1 MAGLVLALALL
12 WTVGAQAQSQSFWTF
27 ESGHVRPLALSA
39 DRSRLYAVNTP
50 DNRLET
56 FEVSDAGLSH
66 LGSTPVG
73 LEPVAVCFEPAGTRV
88 WVVNQLSDDVSV
100 VDTTVTPPRVVR
112 TLLVGDEPMDCVAA
126 SGRMFVS
133 TARRG
138 QNTNIDPAFLTPAV
152 NRAPGRALVW
162 VYNPANLG
170 TELGGTP
177 IEVVGDGT
185 NASGDSIFGDSPRPL
200 AVSPDGTRV
209 YVGIF
214 HSGNRTTGILEAVTT
229 ALTAGGVAGPDTPTT
244 NVGLVTR
251 PTAGTIVQ
259 RSGTAWTDDLGRNYG
274 ALPLLGN
281 VMRMNLPDL
290 DVFEI
295 DAANPTPSG
304 VRVLQS
310 FASVGTILFNMAV
323 NPTNGTL
330 YVSNT
335 EANNRQRFEGPGTFC
350 AAQIPACTSLRGHLH
365 ETRITLINPG
375 SGVVTPRHL
384 NKHLAPYT
392 PATDTPAD
400 NERSLATP
408 LGMALNATGSR
419 LYVAAFGSSK
429 IGVFDTAALAN
440 DSFTP
445 SAGDHIALSVG
456 GPSGLVLD
464 EDRNRMY
471 VATRFGNS
479 LAVVDISES
488 VYPGTEVAVV
498 PLPHDPEPQIVR
510 DGRRFLYDARATSSN
525 GEASCSSCHVFGNF
539 DSLGWNLGNP
549 DGAVA
554 PNPNPFVPD
563 TPVPGPIPLSFHPMK
578 GPMTTQSL
586 RGMANHGPMH
596 WRGDRTGG
604 SIGEDPLSEF
614 EGFMAFNVAFEGLLG
629 RATQATDAEMIA
641 FTNFILEVRYP
652 PNAYRALSNAD
663 VTHAWAGNPGID
675 LSQGRTIFLGNSDPD
690 GPGGLPI
697 DGADGVGAA
706 VGFNNGAGASC
717 NHCHMLDE
725 VAGFFGSAGET
736 TFEGEPQHA
745 KVAHLRNIYAKT
757 GFFGMACIG
766 IQPVPGGVCTGAN
779 FGDQVKGFGYLH
791 DGAIAT
797 VLDFVSGTA
806 FAYQGNASQKRRAV
820 AEFMLGFPSNL
831 RPIVGQQITL
841 DSTNGGVVGTRID
854 LMLTRALAGDCDVVV
869 KGRVGAADPPGPREP
884 REPLGW
890 VMSAADVFD
899 SDLAT
904 ELPLSDAAL
913 RARAATPEQELTYT
927 CAPPGSG
934 PRIGIN
940 RDEDLIRDAQECG
953 DVNADGVTARGDADA
968 MRRALAGLAPLGVA
982 AKCNVIGPLDMADG
996 DMDGVPNDC
1005 NVADVAVVR
1014 RASNT
1019 PALLPLPLQ
1028 ACQRA
1033 L

>member
-1 MAGLVLALALL
+1 MVD
-12 WTVGAQAQSQSFWTF
+12 AQAQSQPFWAF

-56 FEVSDAGLSH
+56 FAVSDAGLSH

-73 LEPVAVCFEPAGTRV
+73 LEPVAVCLEPSGARA
-88 WVVNQLSDDVSV
+88 WVVNHLSDDVSI
-100 VDTTVTPPRVVR
+100 VDTSVVPPRVVR
-112 TLLVGDEPMDCVAA
+112 TLLVGDEPMDCVTA

-138 QNTNIDPAFLTPAV
+138 QNTNIDPAFLMPAGLSGPTF
-152 NRAPGRALVW
+152 RTPGRALVW
-162 VYNPANLG
+162 VYDPANLDPPG
-170 TELGGTP
+170 PPTLTGTP
-177 IEVVGDGT
+177 IEIVGDG
-185 NASGDSIFGDSPRPL
+185 AWSAGDSIFGDSPRPL
-200 AVSPDGTRV
+200 AVSADGTRV

-229 ALTAGGVAGPDTPTT
+229 PLAVAGLTGPDTPTT
-244 NVGLVTR
+244 NVDGITR

-259 RSGTAWTDDLGRNYG
+259 RNGTAWTDDLNRNY
-274 ALPLLGN
+274 AAVVALGN
-281 VMRMNLPDL
+281 IMRMNLPDL

-295 DAANPTPSG
+295 DAANPSSSG

-323 NPTNGTL
+323 NPANGTI

-335 EANNRQRFEGPGTFC
+335 EANNRQRFEGPGTFWGN
-350 AAQIPACTSLRGHLH
+350 SLRGHLH
-365 ETRITLINPG
+365 EARITLIEPAPPN
-375 SGVVTPRHL
+375 VLPRHL

-400 NERSLATP
+400 NANSLATP
-408 LGMALNATGSR
+408 LGMAVNAAGTR

-429 IGVFDTAALAN
+429 LGVFDTTELRT
-440 DSFTP
+440 DTFTP
-445 SAGDHIALSVG
+445 SDDDHIELSVG

-464 EDRNRMY
+464 EPRNRIY
-471 VATRFGNS
+471 VATRFGNGLTVVDTS
-479 LAVVDISES
+479 PYPGQERAVVDF
-488 VYPGTEVAVV
+488 
-498 PLPHDPEPQIVR
+498 PHDPEPQMIR

-525 GEASCSSCHVFGNF
+525 GEASCSACHVFGNF

-549 DGAVA
+549 DGAVEA
-554 PNPNPFVPD
+554 NPNPFVPD
-563 TPVPGPIPLSFHPMK
+563 TPQPGPIPLSFHPMK

-604 SIGEDPLSEF
+604 SIGQDPLSEF
-614 EGFMAFNVAFEGLLG
+614 EAFMAFRVAFDGLLG
-629 RATQATDAEMIA
+629 RATQATDEEMIA
-641 FTNFILEVRYP
+641 FTNFILEVSYP
-652 PNAYRALSNAD
+652 PNPYRALSNAD
-663 VTHAWAGNPGID
+663 VTHTWPGNPDGID
-675 LSQGRTIFLGNSDPD
+675 LLQGRTIFLGNSDPD

-697 DGADGVGAA
+697 DGADGTVNSAPF
-706 VGFNNGAGASC
+706 FNNGAGAAC
-717 NHCHMLDE
+717 NHCHVLDE
-725 VAGFFGSAGET
+725 AAGFFGSAGQT

-766 IQPVPGGVCTGAN
+766 IQPAPPGGCTGPN
-779 FGDQVKGFGYLH
+779 FGDQVRGFGYLH

-806 FAYQGNASQKRRAV
+806 FVYQGNAPQKRRAV

-841 DSTNGGVVGTRID
+841 DSTNAGVAGPRID
-854 LMLTRALAGDCDVVV
+854 LMINRALAGDCDVVV
-869 KGRVGAADPPGPREP
+869 KGRSAEGEP
-884 REPLGW
+884 RGW
-890 VMSAADVFD
+890 VMSAQDVFD

-904 ELPLSDAAL
+904 ELPLTDAAL
-913 RARAATPEQELTYT
+913 RALAATPGQELTYT

-934 PRIGIN
+934 PRIGID
-940 RDEDLIRDAQECG
+940 RDADAIRDAQECG
-953 DVNADGVTARGDADA
+953 DVNADGVPALGDADL
-968 MRRALAGLAPLGVA
+968 MRRALAGLAPLGLT

-996 DMDGVPNDC
+996 DGDGVPNDC

-1019 PALLPLPLQ
+1019 PALGPVPLQ

>member
-1 MAGLVLALALL
+1 MALALL
-12 WTVGAQAQSQSFWTF
+12 WTAGAQAQSQSFWAF

-56 FEVSDAGLSH
+56 FAVSDAGLSH
-66 LGSTPVG
+66 LASIPVG
-73 LEPVAVCFEPAGTRV
+73 LEPVAVCLEPSGARA
-88 WVVNQLSDDVSV
+88 WVVNHLSDDVSV
-100 VDTTVTPPRVVR
+100 VDLGVTPPRVVR

-152 NRAPGRALVW
+152 DRTPGRALVW
-162 VYNPANLG
+162 VYDPADLG
-170 TELGGTP
+170 LALGGTP
-177 IEVVGDGT
+177 IEVVGDGSF
-185 NASGDSIFGDSPRPL
+185 ASGDSIFGDSPRPL
-200 AVSPDGTRV
+200 AVSPDGSRV

-214 HSGNRTTGILEAVTT
+214 HSGNRTTAILETVTT
-229 ALTAGGVAGPDTPTT
+229 GFAAVPGYADRPTV
-244 NVGLVTR
+244 NFEGATR
-251 PTAGTIVQ
+251 PATGTIVQ
-259 RSGTAWTDDLGRNYG
+259 NDGAGFIDDQGRNYS
-274 ALPLLGN
+274 AIAVFPVGN
-281 VMRMNLPDL
+281 PNRDIMRMSLPDL

-295 DAANPTPSG
+295 DAANPSPSG
-304 VRVLQS
+304 VRVLRS
-310 FASVGTILFNMAV
+310 FARVGTILFNMAV
-323 NPTNGTL
+323 NPVSGTL

-335 EANNRQRFEGPGTFC
+335 DANNRQRFEGPGAFC
-350 AAQIPACTSLRGHLH
+350 ATQFPPCSSLRGHLH
-365 ETRITLINPG
+365 EARLTLIDPA
-375 SGVVTPRHL
+375 SATVTPRHL

-392 PATDTPAD
+392 PATDSPSD
-400 NERSLATP
+400 NDRSLATP
-408 LGMALNATGSR
+408 LGMAVNSAGTR

-429 IGVFDTAALAN
+429 IGVFDTAQLVAN
-440 DSFTP
+440 TFTP
-445 SAGDHIALSVG
+445 SASDHIALSVG

-464 EDRNRMY
+464 EPRNRMY
-471 VATRFGNS
+471 VATRFGNAV
-479 LAVVDISES
+479 AVVDTSTF
-488 VYPGTEVAVV
+488 PGTESAIVDF
-498 PLPHDPEPQIVR
+498 PHDPEPEIVR
-510 DGRRFLYDARATSSN
+510 EGRRFLYDARATSSN
-525 GEASCSSCHVFGNF
+525 GEASCSACHVFGNF

-554 PNPNPFVPD
+554 ANPNPFVPD
-563 TPVPGPIPLSFHPMK
+563 TPQPGPIPLSFHPMK

-614 EGFMAFNVAFEGLLG
+614 EAFMAFRVAFDGLLG
-629 RATQATDAEMIA
+629 RATEATDEEMIA

-652 PNAYRALSNAD
+652 PNPYRALTNAD
-663 VTHAWAGNPGID
+663 VTHGWPGNPNGTD
-675 LSQGRTIFLGNSDPD
+675 LATGRNIFLGGSDPD
-690 GPGGLPI
+690 GPGGAPI
-697 DGADGVGAA
+697 DGADGVGGAP
-706 VGFNNGAGASC
+706 FFDNGAGRSC
-717 NHCHMLDE
+717 NHCHVLDE
-725 VAGFFGSAGET
+725 AAGFFGSAGLT

-757 GFFGMACIG
+757 GFFGMACVSSL
-766 IQPVPGGVCTGAN
+766 PAPPPATACSSPN
-779 FGDQVKGFGYLH
+779 LGDQVKGFGYLH
-791 DGAIAT
+791 DGAIGT
-797 VLDFVSGTA
+797 VQDFVGAPA
-806 FAYQGNASQKRRAV
+806 FAYQGTLQEQNAKRRAL
-820 AEFMLGFPSNL
+820 AEFILGFPSNL

-841 DSTNGGVVGTRID
+841 DSTNAGVVGPRID
-854 LMLTRALAGDCDVVV
+854 LLINRALAGDCDLTV
-869 KGRVGAADPPGPREP
+869 KGRFGTSEPREP
-884 REPLGW
+884 RGW
-890 VMSAADVFD
+890 VMSAFDVFD

-904 ELPLSDAAL
+904 EPALTDAAL
-913 RARAATPEQELTYT
+913 RALAATPGQELTYT

-934 PRIGIN
+934 PRIGID
-940 RDEDLIRDAQECG
+940 RDADAIRDAQECG
-953 DVNADGVTARGDADA
+953 DVNADGVPALGDADA

-996 DMDGVPNDC
+996 DLDGVPNDC

-1019 PALLPLPLQ
+1019 PALGPGPLQ